1 MSQDKDTLELPPSH
15 PNLQVEDR
23 ECYDLTSGR
32 QLSPSA
38 YDGDLHAHNR
48 NPSQASITSQDSCH
62 DLEVIPERQGLMQ
75 VIIQPSSTLKR
86 THSIGRHQMAQYRM
100 ATRPRGLALIIAN
113 ERYHNDI
120 LDERIGSECDR
131 KNLQNL
137 FEQMDFEVEVKS
149 DLTKPELVKALK
161 AFSEDRRHED
171 NDMMILV
178 ILSHG
183 REGEINTVEGQPY
196 ELERV
201 FAQFNNQQC
210 PYLKGKPKFFI
221 VQACRGNDRDFGT
234 TEAVDR
240 VQPNRHHSE
249 GSPVVRRV
257 NRRMAGRDM
266 AGPFEG
272 AGDTETADNLGTVL
286 PPRDDL
292 NWQRPTWEDM
302 VIAYSTL
309 PGFTSNRDHEL
320 GTWFIQSLV
329 EVFANHSAEYEL
341 VDLLRMTAERLSQFE
356 NQDREKQTC
365 TIEMRGLYK
374 RLYFNPEPTSYKR
387 RKMGTLSRG
396 SNLDQSAVS
405 ETSNNNGASGSFQT
419 IEQIRR
425 LSIEQ
430 D

>member
-1 MSQDKDTLELPPSH
+1 MSQEMDTLELPQSTPT
-15 PNLQVEDR
+15 LLIEDP
-23 ECYDLTSGR
+23 ECMALTDR
-32 QLSPSA
+32 QISPSG
-38 YDGDLHAHNR
+38 YDGVLVHNR

-62 DLEVIPERQGLMQ
+62 DDLLPERQGLMQ
-75 VIIQPSSTLKR
+75 VVIQPCTSLKR
-86 THSIGRHQMAQYRM
+86 THSIGRHQMPTYRM
-100 ATRPRGLALIIAN
+100 QSSPRGLALIIAN
-113 ERYHNDI
+113 EQYKNDVR
-120 LDERIGSECDR
+120 DARIGSSVDR
-131 KNLQNL
+131 KNLENL
-137 FEQMDFEVEVKS
+137 FEQMDFEVNVKL
-149 DLTKPELVKALK
+149 DLSKVELMKALNEFADDK
-161 AFSEDRRHED
+161 RHEE

-183 REGEINTVEGQPY
+183 REGSIDTVEGQPY
-196 ELERV
+196 SLEFIFSR
-201 FAQFNNQQC
+201 FNNQQC
-210 PYLKGKPKFFI
+210 PNLKGKPKFFI
-221 VQACRGNDRDFGT
+221 VQACRGNDKDYGT

-240 VQPNRHHSE
+240 LPPNRLH
-249 GSPVVRRV
+249 RRGA
-257 NRRMAGRDM
+257 RRTAGDM
-266 AGPFEG
+266 AGPEAYEVTG
-272 AGDTETADNLGTVL
+272 SSSETVL

-374 RLYFNPEPTSYKR
+374 RLYFNPEPTKHKR
-387 RKMGTLSRG
+387 RKIGTLSRG
-396 SNLDQSAVS
+396 GGEGDNS
-405 ETSNNNGASGSFQT
+405 SNNNGHSFRT
-419 IEQIRR
+419 IEQETRR
-425 LSIEQ
+425 LSIDVDKEN

>member
-1 MSQDKDTLELPPSH
+1 M
-15 PNLQVEDR
+15 
-23 ECYDLTSGR
+23 
-32 QLSPSA
+32 
-38 YDGDLHAHNR
+38 AHY
-48 NPSQASITSQDSCH
+48 T
-62 DLEVIPERQGLMQ
+62 
-75 VIIQPSSTLKR
+75 
-86 THSIGRHQMAQYRM
+86 M

-120 LDERIGSECDR
+120 QDERIGSECDR
-131 KNLQNL
+131 KNLQSL
-137 FEQMDFEVEVKS
+137 FEQMDFDVDVKL
-149 DLTKPELVKALK
+149 DLTRVGLMKALK
-161 AFSEDRRHED
+161 EFAENEKHAD

-183 REGEINTVEGQPY
+183 RDQGRVDTVEGQSY

-210 PYLKGKPKFFI
+210 PNLKGKPKFFI
-221 VQACRGNDRDFGT
+221 VQACRGNDRDLGT

-240 VQPNRHHSE
+240 VQPNRLREAS
-249 GSPVVRRV
+249 GGGRPARS
-257 NRRMAGRDM
+257 NRRTAGDM
-266 AGPFEG
+266 AGPVSVGCHGEM
-272 AGDTETADNLGTVL
+272 GDYPENVADNATVL

-374 RLYFNPEPTSYKR
+374 RLYFNPEPTSHKR
-387 RKMGTLSRG
+387 RKMTRG
-396 SNLDQSAVS
+396 NLGGSDAN
-405 ETSNNNGASGSFQT
+405 EAPNNNGASASFQT

-430 D
+430 DSNQ